1 MLRHGLKNA
10 LIPIV
15 TVVGVQAGYLL
26 GGAVLTETV
35 FAWPGVGTLMVQGIL
50 ARDFPLVQGCVLV
63 VALASSSSTWRS
75 TALRV
80 ARSTHPLRVS
90 GLSVASPASTTHAR
104 AAARTLRALGR
115 IARAI
120 GWPCGWARLLAVARG
135 RRAWLAAARPGHGG
149 HTESPAAAADPGSSR
164 SGTDEFG
171 RDLLARLVW
180 GARVSLLAGVATA
193 AASMVVGVTLGI
205 LGGFYTGWVET
216 VVMRLTDIL
225 MAFPYILLAIAIVA
239 GLGPGLRNAMI
250 AIAIVGFPIYT
261 RLVRSIVLSLREREF
276 VEAARALG
284 ATDPVMLGRH
294 ILPHLLSPVIVAF
307 SLDVGAKILATAGL
321 SFLGLG
327 TQPPTADWGSMLA
340 TGRQFVI
347 LSPHVVLLPGLA
359 IFVIVL
365 ALNLVGDALRDL
377 LDPRA
382 AVR

>member
-1 MLRHGLKNA
+1 MSIRVAGVGE
-10 LIPIV
+10 PIV
-15 TVVGVQAGYLL
+15 
-26 GGAVLTETV
+26 GAAEVSR
-35 FAWPGVGTLMVQGIL
+35 FRRGIGRL
-50 ARDFPLVQGCVLV
+50 ARRDRLAV
-63 VALASSSSTWRS
+63 VA
-75 TALRV
+75 ALV
-80 ARSTHPLRVS
+80 L
-90 GLSVASPASTTHAR
+90 
-104 AAARTLRALGR
+104 
-115 IARAI
+115 
-120 GWPCGWARLLAVARG
+120 
-135 RRAWLAAARPGHGG
+135 LAAALAALLAPWLPLLDPDTVDTPNRLQPPLTPGH
-149 HTESPAAAADPGSSR
+149 R
-164 SGTDEFG
+164 LGTDEFG
-171 RDLLARLVW
+171 RDLLARLIW

-193 AASMVVGVTLGI
+193 AAAMAIGVTLGI
-205 LGGFYTGWVET
+205 LGGFYRGWIET

-261 RLVRSIVLSLREREF
+261 RLVRGVVLSLREREF

-284 ATDPVMLGRH
+284 ASDPLILGRH

-340 TGRQFVI
+340 TGRQFVV

-377 LDPRA
+377 LDPRTST
-382 AVR
+382 R